1 MFIFNIYIYLTNNFK
16 DNYISFYSQIDC
28 SASSSVL
35 DLSPDY
41 RKSAGLRYPVNVG
54 RNVARQ
60 SANTHFVFPSDVEL
74 YPTPGKRVFQCSFF
88 YVHLFPHTIFLP
100 FDCGTI
106 KREKINHDTLLKSLF
121 HFFFIQ
127 ILGSERIINIATIF
141 KRSYI

>member
-1 MFIFNIYIYLTNNFK
+1 MLTLSLWAEVGDYGLLYSRNTDKMFIFNIYIYLTNNFK

-35 DLSPDY
+35 DLRPEY

-88 YVHLFPHTIFLP
+88 TFIFFLTQYFFPSIVAQS
-100 FDCGTI
+100 
-106 KREKINHDTLLKSLF
+106 REKKLITT
-121 HFFFIQ
+121 HF
-127 ILGSERIINIATIF
+127 
-141 KRSYI
+141 